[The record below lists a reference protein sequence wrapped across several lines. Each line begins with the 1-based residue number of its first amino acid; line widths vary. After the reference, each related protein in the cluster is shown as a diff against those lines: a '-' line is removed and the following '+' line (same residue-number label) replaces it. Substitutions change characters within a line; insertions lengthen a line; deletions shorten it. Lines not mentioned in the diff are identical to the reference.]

1 VTEVTGKAGSVVLF
15 PECSLVS
22 AWLSP
27 ATVCSSAVC
36 PDLRWFAQH
45 GALPWRGAHQRRTL
59 LYRFNAGHASY
70 TDSGS
75 DHIDELGTEWTRYM
89 TPEQRL
95 VVSRPGFLGRRQGLA
110 AEKLMEARARQSRE
124 REAGLARL

>member
-1 VTEVTGKAGSVVLF
+1 VLPRKHLAF
-15 PECSLVS
+15 CRRLQLHHIGGLTFVG
-22 AWLSP
+22 
-27 ATVCSSAVC
+27 
-36 PDLRWFAQH
+36 FAQH
-45 GALPWRGAHQRRTL
+45 GALPWRGSHQRRTL

-75 DHIDELGTEWTRYM
+75 DHMAELDAEWTRYM

-95 VVSRPGFLGRRQGLA
+95 VVSRPGYLGRRQELA
-110 AEKLMEARARQSRE
+110 AERLMEARARQSRE